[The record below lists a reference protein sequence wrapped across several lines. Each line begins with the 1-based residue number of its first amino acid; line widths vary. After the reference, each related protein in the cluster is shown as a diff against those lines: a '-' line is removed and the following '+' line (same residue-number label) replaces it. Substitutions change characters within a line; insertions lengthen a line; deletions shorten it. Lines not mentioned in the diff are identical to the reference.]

1 MSVFIQTSTLSPA
14 RALIVLLLLLLPA
27 RQVFPVFL
35 EEAVSP
41 SACCGETCCCG
52 TGSNGAYGEAA
63 GFNTESCGCAVSESE
78 PGTDV
83 PVAAHQPKTSETTGP
98 ALATAN
104 ETLDSRPAAST
115 DQPADISPAAEHP
128 PPLFLI
134 NCTFRI

>member
-35 EEAVSP
+35 EEAATP
-41 SACCGETCCCG
+41 MACCGETCCCC
-52 TGSNGAYGEAA
+52 GSNGAYGEAA